1 MSYLYVDGCSFTWGT
16 ELDNPPEENWG
27 YFLGKKLG
35 LSVINNSYQGQGNDE
50 MFRRVYELLYVTE
63 DYLNNSQHKIENSL
77 SLPSIIVIQLSELTR
92 IRIFDDIDM
101 KWKSASPGAWDFPKK
116 TQDYY
121 WKYYYSIYQNVYY
134 LFFQMLLFKDK
145 CDSLGI
151 EFYVFDGI
159 CDINLKCLKNI
170 EEGREKDRLLG
181 LYQAIKDKNFL
192 LYNGDY
198 SWNNI
203 NKKDDY
209 DGSRSLNYHD
219 SFWKNRPDKPEDGEW
234 SLDEDHP
241 TKESHEFMANEL
253 YEFIKELK

>member
-1 MSYLYVDGCSFTWGT
+1 VSYLYVDGCSFTWGL

-35 LSVINNSYQGQGNDE
+35 LSVINNSYNGQGNDE
-50 MFRRVYELLYVTE
+50 MFRKVYELLYTT
-63 DYLNNSQHKIENSL
+63 K

-92 IRIFDDIDM
+92 IRIYDDVDM
-101 KWKSASPGAWDFPKK
+101 KWKSASPAAWDFPKK

-121 WKYYYSIYQNVYY
+121 WRYYYSIYQNVYY

-159 CDINLKCLKNI
+159 CDINLRCLKDI
-170 EEGREKDRLLG
+170 EENLEKEKLLD
-181 LYQAIKDKNFL
+181 LYQSVKDKNFL

-203 NKKDDY
+203 NKKDKY
-209 DGSRSLNYHD
+209 HNANIILNYHD
-219 SFWKNRPDKPEDGEW
+219 LFWKNRPDKPEDGEW
-234 SLDEDHP
+234 SLDGDHP
-241 TKESHEFMANEL
+241 TKESHEFMANEI
-253 YEFIKELK
+253 YNFIKELK

>member
-50 MFRRVYELLYVTE
+50 MFRKVYELLY
-63 DYLNNSQHKIENSL
+63 LNSG

-101 KWKSASPGAWDFPKK
+101 KWKSASPAAWDFPKK

-121 WKYYYSIYQNVYY
+121 WRYYYSIYQNVYY

-159 CDINLKCLKNI
+159 CDINLRCLKNI
-170 EEGREKDRLLG
+170 EENLEKEKLLD
-181 LYQAIKDKNFL
+181 LYQYVKDKNFL

-203 NKKDDY
+203 NKKDKY
-209 DGSRSLNYHD
+209 HNANIILNYHD
-219 SFWKNRPDKPEDGEW
+219 LFWKNRPDKPEDGEW
-234 SLDEDHP
+234 SLDGDHP
-241 TKESHEFMANEL
+241 TKESHEFMANEI
-253 YEFIKELK
+253 YNFIKELK

>member
-1 MSYLYVDGCSFTWGT
+1 VSYLYVDGCSFTWGL

-35 LSVINNSYQGQGNDE
+35 LSVINNSYNGQGNDE
-50 MFRRVYELLYVTE
+50 MFRKVYELLYTT
-63 DYLNNSQHKIENSL
+63 K

-92 IRIFDDIDM
+92 IRIYDDVDM
-101 KWKSASPGAWDFPKK
+101 KWKSASPAAWDFPKK

-121 WKYYYSIYQNVYY
+121 WRYYYSIYQNVYY

-159 CDINLKCLKNI
+159 CDINLRCLKNI
-170 EEGREKDRLLG
+170 EENLEKEKLLD
-181 LYQAIKDKNFL
+181 LYQSVKDKNFL

-203 NKKDDY
+203 NKKDKY
-209 DGSRSLNYHD
+209 HNANIILNYHD
-219 SFWKNRPDKPEDGEW
+219 LFWKNRPDKPEDGEW
-234 SLDEDHP
+234 SLDGDHP
-241 TKESHEFMANEL
+241 TKESHEFMANEI
-253 YEFIKELK
+253 YNFIKELK